1 MSTPREH
8 IRVLDNLKEDFDQHL
23 QDVTDFIKESA
34 EKRAEA
40 IQTGEIHLISKA
52 IAAEISLA
60 SGLERLDIIEF
71 LLDRLQR
78 MSQLDAEIQAIETE
92 VYQETFDQT

>member
-1 MSTPREH
+1 MSTPRGH
-8 IRVLDNLKEDFDQHL
+8 IRFLDNLKEDFNQHL

-34 EKRAEA
+34 ENRSRA

-71 LLDRLQR
+71 LLERLQI
-78 MSQLDAEIQAIETE
+78 MSQLDAEIQAKETE
-92 VYQETFDQT
+92 VYQDTFDQS